1 MKLATKAI
9 VERNYYKD
17 LAAYKDGIIALKNN
31 EIITLNL
38 KVSRYIS
45 ATDELNRQLYLERVQ
60 NDKLKKQRNTY
71 IITTSVAILTTILS
85 LCLK

>member
-17 LAAYKDGIIALKNN
+17 LSKYKDGIIALKND

-38 KVSRYIS
+38 KVSRYVLL
-45 ATDELNRQLYLERVQ
+45 TDELNRQLYLEKVE

-71 IITTSVAILTTILS
+71 IVTTTASILTIILLS
-85 LCLK
+85 CLK